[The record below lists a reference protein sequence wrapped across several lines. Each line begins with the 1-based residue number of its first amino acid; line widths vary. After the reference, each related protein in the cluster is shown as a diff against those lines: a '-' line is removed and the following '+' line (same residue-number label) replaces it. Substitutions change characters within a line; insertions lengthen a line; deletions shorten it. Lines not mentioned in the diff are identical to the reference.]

1 MNIHP
6 INACDK
12 YLMGFLLHLN
22 LTTYINILNRNQI
35 MKTENQKPTN
45 VTIPA
50 GTAELLKEMFTS
62 HNGVDM
68 TNVINDLSTNDNN
81 TIVTINL
88 GLLLNGKVL
97 KVPETMYSLSKDRDG
112 NVTRVYIYK
121 KTNHSLLKDRVY
133 YKRYQFNYKTAEDGT
148 QSWVQDSWVN
158 DDQCSVCRWFDL
170 DKNLPEDIVL
180 PEIVDKD

>member
-1 MNIHP
+1 
-6 INACDK
+6 
-12 YLMGFLLHLN
+12 
-22 LTTYINILNRNQI
+22 
-35 MKTENQKPTN
+35 MKTENQKLTN

-97 KVPETMYSLSKDRDG
+97 NVPEVMYSVQKNRDG
-112 NVTRVYIYK
+112 VVTRVCVYK
-121 KTNHSLLKDRVY
+121 KTSHSLLKDRVY
-133 YKRYQFNYKTAEDGT
+133 YKRYHFNYETAEDDT
-148 QSWVQDSWVN
+148 QAWNQDSWVN
-158 DDQCSVCRWFDL
+158 DDQCSVCHWFDY
-170 DKNLPEDIVL
+170 DENLPEGLTL
-180 PEIVDKD
+180 PEIVEKD